1 MLVGGRN
8 LDEVVDKILSII
20 PNNEHDL
27 INSLKKQK
35 TNLFNIAPEIK
46 YQYWNDV
53 ANILIK
59 YIPNIETEWHKKVE
73 EEFSGYKKG
82 G

>member
-1 MLVGGRN
+1 MLTGKPIIKLIPKIEDRAMFYE
-8 LDEVVDKILSII
+8 EVIFKEISVKS
-20 PNNEHDL
+20 
-27 INSLKKQK
+27 K
-35 TNLFNIAPEIK
+35 TDLFNVAPEIK

-59 YIPNIETEWHKKVE
+59 YIPKIETEWHKKVE
-73 EEFSGYKKG
+73 EEFSGFNKG